1 MHASSASQPEA
12 QETDKKRRVAAQGAA
27 RRTRVRG
34 CSPCQQYPDA
44 QLPSLRS
51 EASPPGSCAQL
62 DAAWTPAPHRFPSG
76 PSALSATY
84 WGSAR
89 AARRG
94 RGPGR
99 GPASERLQRAGDP
112 TREKARGAATT
123 FQVRADRSS
132 RRRAAQG
139 GLGTWAPHWVGAGR
153 RGEGRG
159 RGGAAPPLPRAR
171 DPRRECLSRPRAKV
185 RGRRCPA
192 PRLCMARARA
202 RAHVVLSWPAWVGVG
217 LKGRAW
223 QGGKCPRSLA
233 EPNLRVVSEG
243 SCK

>member
-76 PSALSATY
+76 PGALSATY
-84 WGSAR
+84 WGSAW
-89 AARRG
+89 AARWG

-159 RGGAAPPLPRAR
+159 RRGRPAPPS
-171 DPRRECLSRPRAKV
+171 CSRPPPGALVAAARQSSRKAV
-185 RGRRCPA
+185 SGSAPLYGPGQGARTRGSELASLGGRGSKRQGLA
-192 PRLCMARARA
+192 
-202 RAHVVLSWPAWVGVG
+202 VGKMPPF
-217 LKGRAW
+217 LGRTQS
-223 QGGKCPRSLA
+223 QGRFWRFL
-233 EPNLRVVSEG
+233 
-243 SCK
+243 

>member
-1 MHASSASQPEA
+1 MHASSASQPA
-12 QETDKKRRVAAQGAA
+12 APETDKKRTVAAQGAA
-27 RRTRVRG
+27 RRKRVRG

-51 EASPPGSCAQL
+51 AASPPGSCAQL

-76 PSALSATY
+76 PGALSATY

-99 GPASERLQRAGDP
+99 GPVSERLQRAGDP
-112 TREKARGAATT
+112 TREKARGAAAT

-139 GLGTWAPHWVGAGR
+139 GQGTWAPHWVGAGR

-159 RGGAAPPLPRAR
+159 RPAPPS
-171 DPRRECLSRPRAKV
+171 CSRPPPGALVAAARQSSRKAV
-185 RGRRCPA
+185 SGSAPLYGRGQGARTRGSD
-192 PRLCMARARA
+192 RL
-202 RAHVVLSWPAWVGVG
+202 AWVGVG
-217 LKGRAW
+217 LKSGAW
-223 QGGKCPRSLA
+223 QGGKCSRSLA

>member
-1 MHASSASQPEA
+1 MHASSASQSAAP
-12 QETDKKRRVAAQGAA
+12 ETDKRRVAAQGVA

-51 EASPPGSCAQL
+51 AASPPGSCAQL

-76 PSALSATY
+76 PGALSATY

-153 RGEGRG
+153 RGEG